1 MAVGRVHVRPS
12 LGARR
17 DVVNQTGSV
26 AALDAAG
33 TDPAASVGPTQAT
46 VAPPGA
52 GAHPTSLH
60 DATRRISADEVR
72 ERLRSV
78 ADPEIPTVSIVDL
91 GMVEAI
97 EVRDDHIAIEL
108 LPTFVGCPAQ
118 QIIRDSVID
127 ALAPFG
133 IPVRAEF
140 TFRVPWT
147 SDRISPLGRE
157 RLAASG
163 FAPPAE
169 LTEVRCPY
177 CLSVRVAMDSA
188 FGPTQC
194 RSLFYCRDCRQPF
207 EAFKPV

>member
-1 MAVGRVHVRPS
+1 MIAATAPAGPTAV
-12 LGARR
+12 
-17 DVVNQTGSV
+17 
-26 AALDAAG
+26 LDA
-33 TDPAASVGPTQAT
+33 
-46 VAPPGA
+46 
-52 GAHPTSLH
+52 L
-60 DATRRISADEVR
+60 
-72 ERLRSV
+72 RLV
-78 ADPEIPTVSIVDL
+78 HDPEIPTVSIVDL
-91 GMVEAI
+91 GMVEGI
-97 EVRDDHIAIEL
+97 EVRDGRIKVEL

-118 QIIRDSVID
+118 GIIRDAVIE

-133 IPVRAEF
+133 LPVTAEF

-147 SDRISPLGRE
+147 SDRISDSGRA

-169 LTEVRCPY
+169 PEDVRCPY
-177 CLSVRVAMDSA
+177 CASARVAMDSA

>member
-1 MAVGRVHVRPS
+1 MVS
-12 LGARR
+12 
-17 DVVNQTGSV
+17 
-26 AALDAAG
+26 
-33 TDPAASVGPTQAT
+33 T
-46 VAPPGA
+46 VP
-52 GAHPTSLH
+52 LI
-60 DATRRISADEVR
+60 DATRRIDAAGVR
-72 ERLRSV
+72 AILRGV

-97 EVRDDHIAIEL
+97 AVRDGGIAVEL

-118 QIIRDSVID
+118 QLIRESVIE
-127 ALAPFG
+127 ALAPLG
-133 IPVRAEF
+133 LPVTAEF

-147 SDRISPLGRE
+147 SDRISPVGRE

-169 LTEVRCPY
+169 PADVRCPW
-177 CLSVRVAMDSA
+177 CASARVAMDSV
-188 FGPTQC
+188 FGSTQC